1 MPITTGTGK
10 PIKMKIK
17 TLILSICYVLLFA
30 CRTAP
35 KEISETEI
43 ANPKTSVEVTNIK
56 YGSLDDEL
64 ILSATT
70 VYQRR
75 NVVTAAIPAFIT
87 RVYIKL
93 GDAVSRGDVLYELES
108 KERRSL
114 GNDGGKFDTSLA
126 NFGLLKV
133 RASASGVISTLDKQ
147 QPGDY
152 VLEGTLLCTI
162 AESSDLTFQVNV
174 PYEFIQF
181 AKPGRNCQI
190 TLPDNSVHSA
200 QFTRSLTS
208 MNVMAQTQT
217 VLAKTNEALF
227 LPENMIVKVTV
238 NKGTTSD
245 KQILPKECV
254 LSDEMMENFWVM
266 KLINDTTAVKV
277 PVTIGNKSNS
287 SNEVISPKFGKND
300 RIISI
305 GNYGLHDTAFV
316 IIKNSKK

>member
-1 MPITTGTGK
+1 MPIITGTGN
-10 PIKMKIK
+10 PMRNK
-17 TLILSICYVLLFA
+17 TAIVLFFGMFLFA

-35 KEISETEI
+35 KEIAETEI
-43 ANPKTSVEVTNIK
+43 TNPKTSVEVTTVK

-64 ILSATT
+64 VLSGTT
-70 VYQRR
+70 IYQRR
-75 NVVTAAIPAFIT
+75 NAVTAAIPAYIT
-87 RVYIKL
+87 KVYIKL
-93 GDAVSRGDVLYELES
+93 GDAVSRGEVLYELES

-114 GNDGGKFDTSLA
+114 GNSGVKLDTSLV
-126 NFGLLKV
+126 NFGIIKV

-152 VLEGTLLCTI
+152 VLEGTLLCSI

-174 PYEFIQF
+174 PYEYSQF
-181 AKPGRNCQI
+181 TKSGRICQI
-190 TLPDNSVHSA
+190 TLPDNSTHMA

-217 VLAKTNEALF
+217 VLAKTNEILY

-238 NKGTTSD
+238 NKGSSSD

-266 KLINDTTAVKV
+266 KIINDSTAIKI
-277 PVTIGNKSNS
+277 PVTIGNKSNNS
-287 SNEVISPKFGKND
+287 TEVITPRFGQTD
-300 RIISI
+300 RIIST
-305 GNYGLHDTAFV
+305 GNYGLPDTAFV
-316 IIKNSKK
+316 RIKNSKN

>member
-1 MPITTGTGK
+1 MPIITGTGN
-10 PIKMKIK
+10 PMRNK
-17 TLILSICYVLLFA
+17 TAIVLFFGMFLFA

-35 KEISETEI
+35 KEIAETEI
-43 ANPKTSVEVTNIK
+43 TNPKTSVEVTTVK

-64 ILSATT
+64 VLSGTT
-70 VYQRR
+70 IYQRR
-75 NVVTAAIPAFIT
+75 NAVTAVIPAYIT
-87 RVYIKL
+87 KVYIKL
-93 GDAVSRGDVLYELES
+93 GDAVSRGEVLYELES

-114 GNDGGKFDTSLA
+114 GNSGVKLDTSLV
-126 NFGLLKV
+126 NFGIIKV

-174 PYEFIQF
+174 PYEFSQF
-181 AKPGRNCQI
+181 TKSGRICQI
-190 TLPDNSVHSA
+190 TLPDNSMHMA

-217 VLAKTNEALF
+217 VLAKTNEILY
-227 LPENMIVKVTV
+227 LPENMIVKVIV
-238 NKGTTSD
+238 NKGSSGD

-266 KLINDTTAVKV
+266 KIINDSTAIKI
-277 PVTIGNKSNS
+277 PVTIGNKSNNS
-287 SNEVISPKFGKND
+287 TEVITPRFGQTD
-300 RIISI
+300 RIIST
-305 GNYGLHDTAFV
+305 GNYGLPDTAFV
-316 IIKNSKK
+316 RIKNSKN